1 MTGVEIFYVDAL
13 LSRGS
18 DLKVPAAF
26 DSYRQSIVAPF
37 CLAVKCSL
45 SQNELSPIH
54 LYLHVSGRSRQCGC
68 VAIRTSFC
76 GL

>member
-1 MTGVEIFYVDAL
+1 MTGIEIFYVDAL

-37 CLAVKCSL
+37 CLAVSSL

-54 LYLHVSGRSRQCGC
+54 LYLHVSRRSRQCGF
-68 VAIRTSFC
+68 VAIRTGSC